1 MIGLDPVS
9 GCQGVPS
16 DPQSHRCTPSHRCPI
31 GENTTQTDRQT
42 HFIDH
47 RTCAHPVVT
56 TGVVDMR
63 RNTSQSYN
71 FHMDPLKTG

>member
-1 MIGLDPVS
+1 MDAKACPAILNHIVVHPVTVV
-9 GCQGVPS
+9 QLVKIL
-16 DPQSHRCTPSHRCPI
+16 HR
-31 GENTTQTDRQT
+31 QTDRQT

-47 RTCAHPVVT
+47 RTCAQSVVT